1 MRYRSSVDEDHALHI
16 GLVVIGA
23 PPLAIALASG
33 SVLGPGP
40 TAASLLLVLGL
51 VGLVRGAGRDGR
63 VLPRARWRK
72 RRP

>member
-1 MRYRSSVDEDHALHI
+1 MRYRSSVDEDHALHL

-23 PPLAIALASG
+23 PPLAIALANG
-33 SVLGPGP
+33 SELGPGP
-40 TAASLLLVLGL
+40 TIAGLLLLAGL
-51 VGLVRGAGRDGR
+51 FGLVRSAAYER